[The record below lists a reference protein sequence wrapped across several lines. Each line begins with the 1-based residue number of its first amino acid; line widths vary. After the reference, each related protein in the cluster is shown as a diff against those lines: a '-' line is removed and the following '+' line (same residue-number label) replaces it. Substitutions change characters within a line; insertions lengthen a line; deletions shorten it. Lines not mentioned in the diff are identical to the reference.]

1 MSSKIQNRIVEE
13 IRRDLFSEDDSVV
26 MKALHKCRE
35 QGDVSLVEPLILVFA
50 NNKNEEIKAE
60 VADMLET
67 LKISNT
73 EEIFQRALMN
83 PQLATIRK
91 NVLSF
96 MWNSGV
102 QPSEYISLISTI
114 ATEGSL
120 QETLECLTL
129 LDSLDGGIS
138 EEQLLD
144 SIATVREYLGENK
157 QNEKTGLLTEYL
169 SILEAMNE
177 G

>member
-1 MSSKIQNRIVEE
+1 MSSRTQNRIVEE
-13 IRRDLFSEDDSVV
+13 IRRDLFSEDDALV
-26 MKALHKCRE
+26 MKALYKCRE
-35 QGDVSLVEPLILVFA
+35 QGDASLVEPLILVFA
-50 NNKNEEIKAE
+50 GTKSEEIRGE

-67 LKISNT
+67 LKVGNT
-73 EEIFQRALMN
+73 EEIFHRALLN
-83 PQLATIRK
+83 PALLSIRK
-91 NVLSF
+91 NILSF

-102 QPSEYISLISTI
+102 QPTEFIGLISTI

-129 LDSLDGGIS
+129 LDSLDGGLS

-157 QNEKTGLLTEYL
+157 QNEKTALLTEYL
-169 SILEAMNE
+169 TILQAMNE
-177 G
+177 D